1 MLSSTLFI
9 SMPGGSEWILI
20 IIALSLYFL
29 PSIIANSRKNSNTT
43 AITLLNLFLGWTI
56 IGWIAALIWAFS
68 SGSKQAP
75 TVIVHNTSQ
84 SYSQEYKAE
93 TPQSKQPMQ
102 PEVSSTKL
110 LTQQDKVDHL
120 RQLKQLLDEGVLTN
134 EEFNSQKAAVLGQ

>member
-1 MLSSTLFI
+1 MLYITLLI
-9 SMPGGSEWILI
+9 SMPGGSEWILVI
-20 IIALSLYFL
+20 ISFFLYFL
-29 PSIIANSRKNSNTT
+29 PSIIANARKNSNTT
-43 AITLLNLFLGWTI
+43 AITLLNLFLGWTV

-68 SGSKQAP
+68 SGSKQTP
-75 TVIVHNTSQ
+75 TVVVHNTSQ

-93 TPQSKQPMQ
+93 TPQPKQQKQ

-110 LTQQDKVDHL
+110 LTQQDKIDHL